1 MMKITRFYT
10 EANRA
15 AWDAS
20 APLHGGGAS
29 WEALLEA
36 AAKPD
41 FSALDDCLAQTLIEL
56 DVHGKSAVQ
65 TGDLR
70 NPSILGNA

>member
-29 WEALLEA
+29 WEALL
-36 AAKPD
+36 
-41 FSALDDCLAQTLIEL
+41 
-56 DVHGKSAVQ
+56 
-65 TGDLR
+65 
-70 NPSILGNA
+70 